1 MSDAA
6 PKVNAFTAPSPKKSE
21 DNKLDQLKKYK
32 IIIPLLFVVSVV
44 IGVGGYF
51 YYRNATLQS
60 LQQQEDTFASIP
72 SGLEISPTSGNW
84 NIPQK
89 FKVKNSGSSQ
99 KTVSWFLD
107 CWDEK
112 VCQDTVGQN
121 VLQPGESFEQGLG
134 YICSKWQLDLT
145 TQPVNPAWNSP
156 DNIPDNFP
164 WEWGGVAEKK
174 NDCSQTPT
182 PTVTASPTATPS
194 QSPSPSST
202 RSPSPTPTR
211 SASPTATASPSP
223 STSPPIGGP
232 SLTPTPSPTTPPP
245 TSTPQPSSTST
256 PGPSNS
262 PSEVANA
269 STTPGS
275 TTPGS
280 TNPPTQVA
288 NAEQLPK
295 AGVEDYASYVIAGG
309 FFSVVL
315 SVLLSKLK
323 KKLY

>member
-1 MSDAA
+1 MSETV
-6 PKVNAFTAPSPKKSE
+6 PKVNAFTAPSPKKNE
-21 DNKLDQLKKYK
+21 ENKIDQFKKYK
-32 IIIPLLFVVSVV
+32 IVIPLLFVVSV
-44 IGVGGYF
+44 ILGVGGYF

-89 FKVKNSGSSQ
+89 LKVKNIGSNQ
-99 KTVSWFLD
+99 KTVTWFLD

-112 VCQDTVGQN
+112 ICQDTVGQN
-121 VLQPGESFEQGLG
+121 ILQPGESFEQGLG

-145 TQPVNPAWNSP
+145 TQSVNPTWNSP
-156 DNIPDNFP
+156 NDIPDNFQ

-174 NDCSQTPT
+174 NDCTQTSPT
-182 PTVTASPTATPS
+182 PSVSPTATPS
-194 QSPSPSST
+194 QSPSSTPS

-211 SASPTATASPSP
+211 SASPTASPTPSSSP

-232 SLTPTPSPTTPPP
+232 SESPTSTPSPTASA
-245 TSTPQPSSTST
+245 TSSPEPSSTST
-256 PGPSNS
+256 PG
-262 PSEVANA
+262 
-269 STTPGS
+269 TT
-275 TTPGS
+275 TQGS

-288 NAEQLPK
+288 NAGAEELPK
-295 AGVEDYASYVIAGG
+295 AGVEDYASYIIAVG
-309 FFSVVL
+309 FFSVVV
-315 SVLLSKLK
+315 SLLFLKLK